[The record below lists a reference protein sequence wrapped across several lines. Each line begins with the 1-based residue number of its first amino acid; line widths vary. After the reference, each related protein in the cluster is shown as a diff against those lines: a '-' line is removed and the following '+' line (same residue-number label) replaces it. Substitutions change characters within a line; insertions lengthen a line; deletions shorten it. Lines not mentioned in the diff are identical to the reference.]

1 MASTC
6 RLKAVSDQIGLN
18 RKLVFRSLRRCTIP
32 SGRLLFLDCSTR
44 ASMAHREAVRGVHTI
59 RLTRFGV
66 CGLMR
71 WRFSDGELMPFS
83 ERRRSVLLED
93 VAAIE
98 VAVLI
103 EVIMDRGVNGGKLL

>member
-1 MASTC
+1 MSLTA
-6 RLKAVSDQIGLN
+6 RLEG
-18 RKLVFRSLRRCTIP
+18 SLRFVSHPRTPLGIV
-32 SGRLLFLDCSTR
+32 RL
-44 ASMAHREAVRGVHTI
+44 I
-59 RLTRFGV
+59 RFGV

-71 WRFSDGELMPFS
+71 SQFSGGELMPFS
-83 ERRRSVLLED
+83 ERCRSVLLED

>member
-1 MASTC
+1 
-6 RLKAVSDQIGLN
+6 
-18 RKLVFRSLRRCTIP
+18 
-32 SGRLLFLDCSTR
+32 
-44 ASMAHREAVRGVHTI
+44 MAHREAVRGVHTI
-59 RLTRFGV
+59 RLIRFGV

-71 WRFSDGELMPFS
+71 WRYSGGKLTPFS

-93 VAAIE
+93 VAAVE